1 MFDRNFFVLAPSFHG
16 ATILSKLLNAHP
28 EVVSLGDTYPS
39 RNFDQI
45 CGCGN
50 YVSQCPF
57 WIGVNDAISPNQY
70 AKEGSLLPTYPKI
83 TGSKAD
89 PLMYNKLPSY
99 LLNRLINNHELEI
112 YSTDYRRFLKE
123 VYAKHAYK
131 KPRVFIDGVKSISR
145 VHALKLSGVP
155 VAGVIHITRSPCD
168 FVKSSEKQGRS
179 LVSSALAYRMYHK
192 MASKIQGE
200 TPYIRISYEELS
212 TSTDQT
218 LEKLFRF
225 IQLPFA
231 DIDKLKENFD
241 DTWHFMGNSSLLKF
255 DGTMKVSQYSVDKE
269 MQRKIT
275 RISGKQLPSIEA
287 SFPK

>member
-50 YVSQCPF
+50 YVSKCPF
-57 WIGVNDAISPNQY
+57 WIAVNDAISPNQY
-70 AKEGSLLPTYPKI
+70 AGEGLLLSRYPKI
-83 TGSKAD
+83 TGSAAD
-89 PLMYNKLPSY
+89 PLMYNELPSY
-99 LLNRLINNHELEI
+99 LLNRLIKDHTLDT

-123 VYAKHAYK
+123 VYTRHAYK

-155 VAGVIHITRSPCD
+155 VAGVIHITRSPYD

-192 MASKIQGE
+192 MASRIQGE

-231 DIDKLKENFD
+231 DIDRLKQNFD

-255 DGTMKVSQYSVDKE
+255 DGTMKASQYSVDKE
-269 MQRKIT
+269 MKRKIT
-275 RISGKQLPSIEA
+275 RISGKQLPSLEA